1 MEYIDKKPKIYVISG
16 KAKSG
21 KDTIANI
28 ICNYYKDKKCK
39 KISYAYYLKEY
50 IKNIFN
56 WDGKEETKPRDLLQ
70 SIGIDLLQKKIDEHF
85 LINRVVEDIKVYSY
99 FYDVIIIT
107 DARLIDEIEIPKNKF
122 SNVTTIRINNNSDND
137 LTLEQKKHITETAL
151 DNYTNFDYVINNTSD
166 YDALKQS
173 VNKILEVD
181 HEK

>member
-21 KDTIANI
+21 KDTLANI

-50 IKNIFN
+50 IKNIFG
-56 WDGKEETKPRDLLQ
+56 WDGQEETKPRDLLQ

-85 LINRVVEDIKVYSY
+85 LINRVMEDIKVYSY

-122 SNVTTIRINNNSDND
+122 SNVITIRINNNIDND
-137 LTLEQKKHITETAL
+137 LTLEQKKHITEIDL
-151 DNYTNFDYVINNTSD
+151 DNYNNFDYVINNTSD
-166 YDALKQS
+166 YTKLTQN
-173 VNKILEVD
+173 VNNILEGN
-181 HEK
+181 HEE

>member
-21 KDTIANI
+21 KDTLANI

-50 IKNIFN
+50 IKSIFG
-56 WDGKEETKPRDLLQ
+56 WDGQEETKPRDLLQ

-85 LINRVVEDIKVYSY
+85 LINRVMEDIKVYSY

-122 SNVTTIRINNNSDND
+122 SNVITIRINNNVDND
-137 LTLEQKKHITETAL
+137 LTLEQNKHITEIDL

-166 YDALKQS
+166 YTKLTQN
-173 VNKILEVD
+173 VNNILEGN
-181 HEK
+181 HEE

>member
-21 KDTIANI
+21 KDTLANI

-50 IKNIFN
+50 IKNIFG
-56 WDGKEETKPRDLLQ
+56 WDGQEETKPRDLLQ
-70 SIGIDLLQKKIDEHF
+70 SIGIDLLQKKIDEHI
-85 LINRVVEDIKVYSY
+85 LINRVMEDIKVYSY

-122 SNVTTIRINNNSDND
+122 SNVITIRINNNVDND
-137 LTLEQKKHITETAL
+137 LTLEQKKHITEIDL

-166 YDALKQS
+166 YTKLTQN
-173 VNKILEVD
+173 VNNILEGN
-181 HEK
+181 HEE

>member
-21 KDTIANI
+21 KDTLANI

-50 IKNIFN
+50 IKNIFG
-56 WDGKEETKPRDLLQ
+56 WDGQEETKPRDLLQ

-85 LINRVVEDIKVYSY
+85 LINRVMEDIKVYSY

-122 SNVTTIRINNNSDND
+122 SNVITIRINNNVDND
-137 LTLEQKKHITETAL
+137 LTLEQKKHITEIDL

-166 YDALKQS
+166 YTKLTQN
-173 VNKILEVD
+173 VNNILEGN
-181 HEK
+181 HEE

>member
-21 KDTIANI
+21 KDTLANI

-50 IKNIFN
+50 IKNIFG
-56 WDGKEETKPRDLLQ
+56 WDGQEETKPRDLLQ

-85 LINRVVEDIKVYSY
+85 LINRVMEDIKVYSY

-122 SNVTTIRINNNSDND
+122 SNVITIRINNNVDND
-137 LTLEQKKHITETAL
+137 LTLEQKKHITEIAL
-151 DNYTNFDYVINNTSD
+151 DNYNNFDYVINNTSD
-166 YDALKQS
+166 YTKLTQN
-173 VNKILEVD
+173 VNNILEGN
-181 HEK
+181 HEE

>member
-21 KDTIANI
+21 KDTLANI

-50 IKNIFN
+50 IKNIFG
-56 WDGKEETKPRDLLQ
+56 WDGQEETKPRDLLQ

-85 LINRVVEDIKVYSY
+85 LINRVMEDIKVYSY

-122 SNVTTIRINNNSDND
+122 SNVITIRINNNVDND
-137 LTLEQKKHITETAL
+137 LTLEQKKHITEIDL

-166 YDALKQS
+166 YTKLTQN
-173 VNKILEVD
+173 VNNILEGK
-181 HEK
+181 HEE

>member
-28 ICNYYKDKKCK
+28 ICNYYKDEKYK

-50 IKNIFN
+50 IKNIFD

-85 LINRVVEDIKVYSY
+85 LINRVVEDINVYSY